1 MNLSEAFLNAENRH
15 IMKNNLHF
23 YSTNLFKFSNMSD
36 QEKNPYQLF
45 TKTILLNWKSQ
56 HVTYIKV
63 EELTSINNI
72 TMYEL
77 IPDSEL
83 LDGDQ
88 ETLYPI
94 ESEDIL
100 DMLLPNPKIRFLV
113 HNVYLADD
121 EE

>member
-1 MNLSEAFLNAENRH
+1 
-15 IMKNNLHF
+15 
-23 YSTNLFKFSNMSD
+23 MSH
-36 QEKNPYQLF
+36 QEHNPYQLF
-45 TKTILLNWKSQ
+45 TKTILSNWKSQ
-56 HVTYIKV
+56 HITYIKV
-63 EELTSINNI
+63 EELTSVNNVTI
-72 TMYEL
+72 YEL

-113 HNVYLADD
+113 HDIYLAEN